1 MSPEER
7 NTLIDAL
14 LDGDITEADFL
25 RLEAELHVDPA
36 ARRAYYDRQ
45 KLHLLL
51 TNEAAALG
59 AATSCPPVQKQ
70 VLSRRPLFSSNLLAL
85 AAALVALFSIT
96 ALVWQSVQSSN
107 VALVEE
113 TRAAGYAVL
122 AGQSDPVWAAAT
134 PITEGDLIPAG
145 PLHLQSGI
153 ARLELFS
160 GVSVVLEG
168 DAQFEILSDMEM
180 QVSRGKVRARVPEA
194 ATGFRIHMPDG
205 DVVDLGTE
213 FALDVS
219 DTKSEVHVLDGEI
232 EWHPGNAAM
241 QRMTEGQ
248 ALRSLANSPNE
259 KISADPSRFIGIEEL
274 HQRADVGRLQRRQQ
288 WLDYSRKMSA
298 DPRVVVHY
306 RMTDSALDQRRV
318 INHAADTMNGAIVA
332 AAPSTDRFGQSNA
345 ALDFSPTG
353 SRVRLQV
360 PDELGSLTFV
370 TWVKINSLDRLY
382 NSIFLTDGH
391 DLGEPH
397 WQIMNDGRLFF
408 SVKKRI
414 SGSKAVPDKHI
425 FYSPAVWTPAM
436 SGQWMMIATVYDLG
450 ANAVTHYVNGEVVS
464 TEAIPAKDRV
474 ENVSIGA
481 ASLGNWSEPAYR
493 KGPEFA
499 VRNLNGSMD
508 EFALFSAALT
518 AEEIHR
524 IYAAGRP

>member
-14 LDGDITEADFL
+14 LDADITEADFL

-51 TNEAAALG
+51 TNEAAVLG
-59 AATSCPPVQKQ
+59 AAAARPTVQKQ
-70 VLSRRPLFSSNLLAL
+70 LLSRRPLFSSNLLAL
-85 AAALVALFSIT
+85 AAALVALFSVT
-96 ALVWQSVQSSN
+96 ALVWQSVQ
-107 VALVEE
+107 APDIAQTEE

-134 PITEGDLIPAG
+134 PIAEGDLIPAG
-145 PLHLQSGI
+145 PLHLQSGV

-180 QVSRGKVRARVPEA
+180 KVSRGKVRARVPEA

-241 QRMTEGQ
+241 QLMTQGQ
-248 ALRSLANSPNE
+248 AVRKLATGPDE
-259 KISADPSRFIGIEEL
+259 KITADPSRFIGIEEL
-274 HQRADVGRLQRRQQ
+274 HQRADAGRLQRRQQ
-288 WLDYSRKMSA
+288 WLNYSRKMSA

-318 INHAADTMNGAIVA
+318 INHAAETMNGAIVA

-382 NSIFLTDGH
+382 NSLFLTDGH
-391 DLGEPH
+391 DLREPH
-397 WQIMNDGRLFF
+397 WQIMNDGRIFF
-408 SVKKRI
+408 SVKKRDAGKGL
-414 SGSKAVPDKHI
+414 SDKHI
-425 FYSPAVWTPAM
+425 YYSPTVWTPAM
-436 SGQWMMIATVYDLG
+436 SGQWMMIATVHDLD
-450 ANAVTHYVNGEVVS
+450 ANAVTHYINGEPVS

-474 ENVSIGA
+474 ESVSIGA
-481 ASLGNWSEPAYR
+481 ASLGNWSEPEYR

-508 EFALFSAALT
+508 EFMLFKAALSAADILQ
-518 AEEIHR
+518 
-524 IYAAGRP
+524 IYENGKP